1 VRSTKRPTHE
11 QNRRIDDDHCT
22 SPSDCGRRRR
32 SYRCD
37 GGLLLGARGIIR
49 RSLDRPG
56 HVVGAE
62 RPVCHRQRLGH
73 RGTRCAQAPAPA
85 ASRPLSDF
93 VENVPEGPQYSFYSF
108 ATPSGRIQC
117 RFVDGGLACQTGE
130 YPHTVADSALCGF
143 YPGMEQGRAVRFGFF
158 DGAPKQPCA
167 TIIQG
172 DGFQSPHTLAYG
184 QSVTATLRS
193 GLTVTCTS
201 ARDGLTC
208 TQAGGTGPRGF
219 FLSADTF
226 TIL

>member
-1 VRSTKRPTHE
+1 MTTTARLRAAAVAAVVLTAVMAGCSAAPEESSVSASTVPV
-11 QNRRIDDDHCT
+11 T
-22 SPSDCGRRRR
+22 SSAPSAPSATG
-32 SYRCD
+32 S
-37 GGLLLGARGIIR
+37 GSSTGA
-49 RSLDRPG
+49 PG
-56 HVVGAE
+56 D
-62 RPVCHRQRLGH
+62 
-73 RGTRCAQAPAPA
+73 AQAPAPA

-93 VENVPEGPQYSFYSF
+93 VEDVPEGPQYSFHSF

-130 YPHTVADSALCGF
+130 YPHTVADDALCDF
-143 YPGMEQGRAVRFGFF
+143 YPGVEQGNAVRFGFF

-184 QSVTATLRS
+184 QSVTAPLRS
-193 GLTVTCTS
+193 GLTITCTS

-208 TQAGGTGPRGF
+208 IQAGGTGPRGF
-219 FLSADTF
+219 FLSTDTF

>member
-1 VRSTKRPTHE
+1 VESSAAASTVPV
-11 QNRRIDDDHCT
+11 T
-22 SPSDCGRRRR
+22 SSAPSVPSATG
-32 SYRCD
+32 SGSGT
-37 GGLLLGARGIIR
+37 GG
-49 RSLDRPG
+49 PG
-56 HVVGAE
+56 G
-62 RPVCHRQRLGH
+62 
-73 RGTRCAQAPAPA
+73 AQAPAPA

-130 YPHTVADSALCGF
+130 YPHTVADSA
-143 YPGMEQGRAVRFGFF
+143 RFGFF

-172 DGFQSPHTLAYG
+172 DGFQSAHTLAYG

>member
-1 VRSTKRPTHE
+1 MTTTARLRATAVAAVALTAAMAGCSSGPVESSAAASTVPV
-11 QNRRIDDDHCT
+11 T
-22 SPSDCGRRRR
+22 SSAPSVPSATG
-32 SYRCD
+32 SGSGT
-37 GGLLLGARGIIR
+37 GG
-49 RSLDRPG
+49 PG
-56 HVVGAE
+56 G
-62 RPVCHRQRLGH
+62 
-73 RGTRCAQAPAPA
+73 AQAPAPA

-93 VENVPEGPQYSFYSF
+93 VDNVPEGPQYSFYSF

-143 YPGMEQGRAVRFGFF
+143 YPGIEQGRAVRFGFF
-158 DGAPKQPCA
+158 DGAPNQPCA

>member
-1 VRSTKRPTHE
+1 MAGCSSGPVESSAAPSTVPV
-11 QNRRIDDDHCT
+11 T
-22 SPSDCGRRRR
+22 SSAPSAPSATG
-32 SYRCD
+32 SGSGT
-37 GGLLLGARGIIR
+37 GGPGGA
-49 RSLDRPG
+49 
-56 HVVGAE
+56 H
-62 RPVCHRQRLGH
+62 
-73 RGTRCAQAPAPA
+73 APAPA

-93 VENVPEGPQYSFYSF
+93 VEGVLEGPQYSFYSF

-117 RFVDGGLACQTGE
+117 RFVDDGLACQTGE
-130 YPHTVADSALCGF
+130 NPHTVAESALCDF
-143 YPGMEQGRAVRFGFF
+143 YPGVEQGRAVRFGYF

-184 QSVTATLRS
+184 QSVTAPLRS

-201 ARDGLTC
+201 ANDGLTC

>member
-1 VRSTKRPTHE
+1 M
-11 QNRRIDDDHCT
+11 
-22 SPSDCGRRRR
+22 
-32 SYRCD
+32 
-37 GGLLLGARGIIR
+37 
-49 RSLDRPG
+49 
-56 HVVGAE
+56 
-62 RPVCHRQRLGH
+62 
-73 RGTRCAQAPAPA
+73 
-85 ASRPLSDF
+85 
-93 VENVPEGPQYSFYSF
+93 
-108 ATPSGRIQC
+108 
-117 RFVDGGLACQTGE
+117 DGGLACQTGE
-130 YPHTVADSALCGF
+130 HPHTVAESALCDF
-143 YPGMEQGRAVRFGFF
+143 YPGVEQGNAVRFGYF

-184 QSVTATLRS
+184 QSVTASLRS